1 MLIGL
6 WLILRGAS
14 RSAGL
19 IASRAPLVRPVV
31 AGDGSA
37 HHHHQDNVH
46 GHCESCG
53 HAHAP
58 SPQVIAAASSAPELA
73 SVILAIA
80 IRPCSGAILLLV
92 LTWKMGIL
100 EAGIAGAFAM
110 ASGTASLTLLVA
122 FMGRFLRGGVL
133 SVFAES
139 RIPHV
144 IGATLEIA
152 AGVTVVLLR
161 VEHLVWSD
169 NLGYDANVPAVMS
182 DWF

>member
-1 MLIGL
+1 
-6 WLILRGAS
+6 
-14 RSAGL
+14 
-19 IASRAPLVRPVV
+19 
-31 AGDGSA
+31 
-37 HHHHQDNVH
+37 
-46 GHCESCG
+46 
-53 HAHAP
+53 
-58 SPQVIAAASSAPELA
+58 
-73 SVILAIA
+73 
-80 IRPCSGAILLLV
+80 
-92 LTWKMGIL
+92 MGIL

-169 NLGYDANVPAVMS
+169 NLGYHANVPAIMS